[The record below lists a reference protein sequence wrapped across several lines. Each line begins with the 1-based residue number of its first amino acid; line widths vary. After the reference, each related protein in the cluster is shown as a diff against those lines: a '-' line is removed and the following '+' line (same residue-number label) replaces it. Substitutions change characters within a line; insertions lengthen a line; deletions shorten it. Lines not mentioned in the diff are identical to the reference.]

1 MFEKVVPDDYG
12 LDNYVIEVGN
22 QIAIMGDGTTGNK
35 ESQMHLKKFTDNE
48 VKNLYAKSLRNIS
61 IIDRKLPIEESDKER
76 ISLLSTQIG
85 ELAKMLAVSVSM
97 GLHGL
102 KER

>member
-12 LDNYVIEVGN
+12 FDGYMIEVGN

-35 ESQMHLKKFTDNE
+35 ESQMHLKRFTDVE
-48 VKNLYAKSLRNIS
+48 VKNLYAKSLRVID
-61 IIDRKLPIEESDKER
+61 IIDRKLPKEDDDKER

-85 ELAKMLAVSVSM
+85 ELSKMLAISVSI

>member
-1 MFEKVVPDDYG
+1 MFENVVPDDYG
-12 LDNYVIEVGN
+12 FDSYVIEVGN

-35 ESQMHLKKFTDNE
+35 ESQMHLKRFTDVE
-48 VKNLYAKSLRNIS
+48 VKNLYAKSLRVID
-61 IIDRKLPIEESDKER
+61 IIDRKLPNEHDDKER

-85 ELAKMLAVSVSM
+85 ELSKMLAISVSI

-102 KER
+102 KDR

>member
-1 MFEKVVPDDYG
+1 MFENIVPDDYG
-12 LDNYVIEVGN
+12 LDSYVIEVGN

-35 ESQMHLKKFTDNE
+35 VSQMHLKRFTDVE
-48 VKNLYAKSLRNIS
+48 VKNLYAKSLRIID
-61 IIDRKLPIEESDKER
+61 IIDRKLPNEDDDKER

-85 ELAKMLAVSVSM
+85 ELSKMLAISVSI